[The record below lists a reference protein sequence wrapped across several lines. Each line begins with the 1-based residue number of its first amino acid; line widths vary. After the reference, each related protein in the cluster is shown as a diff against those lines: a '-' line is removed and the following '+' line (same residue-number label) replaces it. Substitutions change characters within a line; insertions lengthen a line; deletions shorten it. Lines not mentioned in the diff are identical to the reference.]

1 MGIVLQKAFIIIG
14 VCLIF
19 LGLVSSGYILGLGPF
34 FIWEVENYRFPAPLF
49 SDFIIIPYDTFQA
62 NLSNLETGTEVIINF
77 EVTNYTKLEEDIIDI
92 TGNSG
97 KIIDFFI
104 IDEANFVKWQNKEE
118 TIKHLY
124 VYRTNLVNTNLT
136 IPYEG
141 NWYFVLDNT
150 FTNTETKELQV
161 DVEVII
167 DLPFHGSITDL
178 LPAFIFAVIIIIFGI
193 LLVAYGL
200 LKKTSTIITEGF

>member
-1 MGIVLQKAFIIIG
+1 MQKAFITIG

-19 LGLVSSGYILGLGPF
+19 LGLVSSEYILGLGPF

-104 IDEANFVKWQNKEE
+104 IDETNFMKWQNIEE

-150 FTNTETKELQV
+150 FTNTETKELLV
-161 DVEVII
+161 DVES
-167 DLPFHGSITDL
+167 L
-178 LPAFIFAVIIIIFGI
+178 
-193 LLVAYGL
+193 
-200 LKKTSTIITEGF
+200 